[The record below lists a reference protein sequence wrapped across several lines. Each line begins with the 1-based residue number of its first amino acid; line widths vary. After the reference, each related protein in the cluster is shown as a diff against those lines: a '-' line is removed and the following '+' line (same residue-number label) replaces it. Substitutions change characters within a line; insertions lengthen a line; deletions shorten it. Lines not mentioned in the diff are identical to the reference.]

1 MSRASSGPFA
11 APARDGHPR
20 RRFAQH
26 FLHDQ
31 AVIRRII
38 DAVAPGPDDL
48 IVEVGPGRGALTF
61 PMLASGCE
69 LHAIEIDRDL
79 AARLRSQTP
88 HHPNLTVHEADA
100 LDFDL
105 DRIAPPPRRFRV
117 IGNLPYNISTP
128 LLFRFLASLPRIT
141 DMHLMLQKEVV
152 ERMASVPGTRE
163 YGRLSVMVQLDCEV
177 ERVIRAGPGAFHP
190 APRVESA
197 VVRLRP
203 RPHIALDHAR
213 RRRLETIV
221 RACFSKRRKTLRNA
235 LRGICDERL
244 IAAAGLDPRVRPEI
258 LSVGDFIDLAR
269 ASVDRGDANVRI
281 GGRQLSTK
289 SVENSVDKSPSSRVC
304 TDIQGNRNRLA
315 KKSPGH
321 GII

>member
-1 MSRASSGPFA
+1 MSRASSGHFG

-26 FLHDQ
+26 FLHDR
-31 AVIRRII
+31 AVMRRIV
-38 DAVAPGPDDL
+38 DAIAPRSDDL

-117 IGNLPYNISTP
+117 TGNLPYNISTP
-128 LLFRFLASLPRIT
+128 LLFRLLASLPRIT

-177 ERVIRAGPGAFHP
+177 ERVIRVGPGAFHP

-203 RPHIALDHAR
+203 RPHTALDHAS

-221 RACFSKRRKTLRNA
+221 RSCFSRRRKTLRNA

-244 IAAAGLDPRVRPEI
+244 IAASGLDPRVRPEM
-258 LSVGDFIDLAR
+258 LSVGDFINLAR
-269 ASVDRGDANVRI
+269 ASVD
-281 GGRQLSTK
+281 
-289 SVENSVDKSPSSRVC
+289 
-304 TDIQGNRNRLA
+304 QGPNHA
-315 KKSPGH
+315 ADQAFE
-321 GII
+321 